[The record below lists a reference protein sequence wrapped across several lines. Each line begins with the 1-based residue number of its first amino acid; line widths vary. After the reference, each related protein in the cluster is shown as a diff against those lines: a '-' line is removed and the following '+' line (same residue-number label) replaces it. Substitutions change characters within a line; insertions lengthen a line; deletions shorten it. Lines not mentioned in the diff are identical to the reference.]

1 MKELRVAVT
10 DRSVGWWGTH
20 EIVPCKEVIPCSD
33 NTEETGCLSIT
44 ADRMAMFCFK
54 RDHPVDLTVLGENGA
69 VSIYIYIDH
78 ASDIAGAGQLEI
90 SSSGQSDL
98 KESCWNLYGFKFNDG
113 WNKIVL
119 PFSNCDSIAGGADFS
134 AINYTRIYLPV
145 KRRSTMKIADQ
156 QFITV
161 PPEVILN
168 RVTYAACGG
177 VGTQPPYINVEDGTE
192 LTLSECTFVREGF
205 EFKGWYEFSEPD
217 KTYMPGDKYTVRSS
231 ATFCAK
237 WEEVGFTVPDFEDFR
252 TFSLE
257 LPMNEG
263 CAYLTAESDSL
274 RLSYEKGEL
283 ELIVGAQ
290 IFSNDK
296 KITYTPCGISGDI
309 MSEDGLAI
317 LSVAPD
323 GDSEVISYF
332 TWSSKEKVLRKR
344 LRYRFSC
351 DTEVDEIRMDRFEG
365 AAALLEND
373 LIDLDRQK
381 NKVNYNSFPAFM
393 GPFFAGIEYPVA
405 STRQED
411 DGSVI
416 IGHSPFS
423 VKKAGIWHQ
432 SRTEII
438 GLSGEKSAEK
448 AFEDYFLPRTLAY
461 GTKSFHFN
469 YNCWYSP
476 SLGYPFDEEMIL
488 NFADSVFGGLKPCG
502 EMFDSFAIDNGWSD
516 PEAVWEVNRK
526 NFKDGLAPLVEK
538 CEAAGS
544 KLGVWFSPSAA
555 YPDAL
560 SPGWAVKRGYSVTN
574 RAWLCLH
581 DPKYASE
588 LIFNIP
594 SIVKEY
600 GVKHVKAD
608 AMFLSC
614 TGEGHGHRNKYD
626 SIEQSADT
634 VVLLFNEIR
643 RANPDI
649 WIETTCLGYNPSPWW
664 LEYAQTAVGAFGD
677 DTPHGRVP
685 APDYRISGT
694 SGRDFYNIQGS
705 QRFYAPVI
713 TQDEM
718 GVVHQTP
725 SDFTDDM
732 IVNIMRGNAFVPMY
746 IDPENMDKKRWQRMG
761 DIMKWARANEETI
774 LSSAKTLVTDKWQIT
789 GNTYEENNDAKMC
802 RTPYG
807 YAHGRLIMLRN
818 PWIEKQE
825 FEITV
830 PDIKG
835 AARIVS
841 LYPKVRLYADG
852 VKEGD
857 KISIP
862 LCGYETLVLEIT
874 NDFDT
879 PCKPLERDPLI
890 EGETTDLII
899 LSDKGGKTDIRF
911 EASVSLKKNAQLLV
925 LLEAQGPTGTP
936 AADIYCDGEKLDC
949 TVTGSAQGWAA
960 TFKPV
965 PEHWVFVIADIP
977 QGTHNIKANVTSE
990 VKPISVSAH
999 IRMTEAPQKSSYPNA
1014 IPAPEL
1020 VAGDSFTLFSDDLT
1034 SSSELEGGEE
1044 TNGSVISLCDI
1055 KPSATLSALG
1065 VFSDGSTQNN
1075 EPIRLWNGEK
1085 AVKYNSG
1092 ISLHAFDDSTVAF
1105 VEYDI
1110 SDINAS
1116 AIEVIAGVD
1125 YYPVIVGN
1133 QPGSCEFR
1141 IVFDGR
1147 IAVNSGILLATVPH
1161 VLLKADIPQG
1171 TKTLRLEAT
1180 NAGDGFA
1187 GDWADFAD
1195 PKLFIQKNM

>member
-1 MKELRVAVT
+1 MSEIRITST
-10 DRSVGWWGTH
+10 DQSVGWWGTH
-20 EIVPCKEVIPCSD
+20 EIIPCRETVPCSD
-33 NTEETGCLSIT
+33 TDKELGCLSIT

-54 RDHPVDLTVLGENGA
+54 REDPVDLTVLGENGA

-98 KESCWNLYGFKFNDG
+98 NESCWNLYGFRFNDG
-113 WNKIVL
+113 WNKIIL

-145 KRRSTMKIADQ
+145 KRRATMKIADQ

-161 PPEVILN
+161 PPEVVLN

-177 VGTQPPYINVEDGTE
+177 VGTQPPYANVEDGAE
-192 LTLSECTFVREGF
+192 ITLGECTFEREGF
-205 EFKGWYEFSEPD
+205 EFRGWYEFSAPD
-217 KTYMPGDKYTVRSS
+217 KIYMPGDSYTVHSS

-237 WEEVGFTVPDFEDFR
+237 WEEVGFEIPEFEDLKS
-252 TFSLE
+252 FSFE
-257 LPMNEG
+257 LPMDDG
-263 CAYLTAESDSL
+263 SAYLTSDGNSL
-274 RLSYEKGEL
+274 RLSYDKGEL
-283 ELIVGAQ
+283 ELITAAQ
-290 IFSNDK
+290 IFSEDK
-296 KITYTPCGISGDI
+296 IITYTPCGISGNI
-309 MSEDGLAI
+309 MSDEGLAI
-317 LSVAPD
+317 LSVTPE

-332 TWSSKEKVLRKR
+332 NWSEKEKALRKR
-344 LRYRFSC
+344 LRFRFSK
-351 DTEVDEIRMDRFEG
+351 DTLVDEIRMERFEG

-373 LIDLDRQK
+373 LIDLERQK
-381 NKVNYNSFPAFM
+381 KAANYNSFPAFM
-393 GPFFAGIEYPVA
+393 GAFFAGIEYPVA

-423 VKKAGIWHQ
+423 IKKAGIWHE
-432 SRTEII
+432 SHTEII
-438 GLSGEKSAEK
+438 GLSGDRTAEA

-488 NFADSVFGGLKPCG
+488 RYADSVLSGLSKSG

-526 NFKDGLAPLVEK
+526 NFKQGLTPLVEK

-544 KLGVWFSPSAA
+544 RLGVWFSPSAA

-588 LIFNIP
+588 LVANIP

-600 GVKHVKAD
+600 NVSHVKAD

-614 TGEGHGHRNKYD
+614 AGEGHGHKNKFD

-634 VVLLFNEIR
+634 MVLLFNEIR

-677 DTPHGRVP
+677 DTPHGRIP

-732 IVNIMRGNAFVPMY
+732 IVNIMRGNAFIPMY
-746 IDPENMDKKRWQRMG
+746 IDPENMDAVRWQRMG

-774 LSSAKTLVTDKWQIT
+774 LSSAQTLVTDKWQIT
-789 GNTYEENNDAKMC
+789 GNTYQENNDARMC

-825 FEITV
+825 LDITV
-830 PDIKG
+830 PDTKG
-835 AARIVS
+835 GPARIVS
-841 LYPKVRLYADG
+841 LYPRVRLYADG
-852 VKEGD
+852 VRGGE

-862 LCGYETLVLEIT
+862 LYGYETLVLEVT

-879 PCKPLERDPLI
+879 PCKVLEREPLI
-890 EGETTDLII
+890 EGETTDLVI
-899 LSDKGGKTDIRF
+899 LSKEDGDTDIRF
-911 EASVSLKKNAQLLV
+911 EASANLKKNAQLLI
-925 LLEAQGPTGTP
+925 LIEANQPVGEIDTE
-936 AADIYCDGEKLDC
+936 IYCDKEKLDC
-949 TVTGSAQGWAA
+949 TITGSAQGWAA

-965 PEHWVFVIADIP
+965 PEHWVFAIADIP
-977 QGTHNIKANVTSE
+977 QGAHGIKASVSSRI
-990 VKPISVSAH
+990 KPISVSAH
-999 IRMTEAPQKSSYPNA
+999 VRMTEAPLKSSYPNA

-1020 VAGDSFTLFSDDLT
+1020 VAGDSFTLFSDDMCAVST
-1034 SSSELEGGEE
+1034 SEDAKEV
-1044 TNGSVISLCDI
+1044 NGSVISLCDI
-1055 KPSATLSALG
+1055 KPCATLSAFG
-1065 VFSDGSTQNN
+1065 FFSDGSTQTN
-1075 EPIRLWNGEK
+1075 EPIRLWNGER

-1092 ISLHAFDDSTVAF
+1092 LSLHAFDDDTVAF

-1110 SDINAS
+1110 SGMNATG
-1116 AIEVIAGVD
+1116 IEVIAGVD
-1125 YYPVIVGN
+1125 YYPVIVGTH
-1133 QPGSCEFR
+1133 PGSCEFR
-1141 IVFDGR
+1141 IVCDKSV
-1147 IAVNSGILLATVPH
+1147 IASSDIIKATDPYT
-1161 VLLKADIPQG
+1161 VLRADIPEG
-1171 TKTLRLEAT
+1171 AKSLRLEVT
-1180 NAGDGFA
+1180 NALDGFA
-1187 GDWADFAD
+1187 GDWADLAD
-1195 PKLFIQKNM
+1195 PKLFIKK